1 MSVISEEPVNP
12 VEPEIPIPA
21 EIDAPSSF
29 DVLFVGLVC
38 FLNGDPK
45 RRTVLLPNGTVPPN
59 EDIEPHFP
67 YVIVDPETIVDRQ
80 GWDAADPVQ
89 EFTDIGMFRLPKCTL
104 HISGT
109 EGRGSL
115 EAADHDTELPSLA
128 DADPKVRIDEGKADA
143 IARMTIGNGTL
154 RAFRRPNRD
163 DEEAAST
170 DVAIVSVLSVDYDGE
185 IEVRVASDAGNRLL
199 RLKPGTDVAI
209 VNLAVPPDTT
219 KSASHFPIYGALTD
233 TRTIAN
239 KPARVSASA
248 RSIPG
253 DRYVFSLGLPINDGT
268 SACGNQGCC
277 VKKTGGG

>member
-12 VEPEIPIPA
+12 TEPEIPA
-21 EIDAPSSF
+21 ELRTPSSF

-38 FLNGDPK
+38 FLNSGPRK
-45 RRTVLLPNGTVPPN
+45 RRVLLPNGTTPPN
-59 EDIEPHFP
+59 DDIEPHFP
-67 YVIVDPETIVDRQ
+67 YVIVKPEAILDQR
-80 GWDAADPVQ
+80 GWDAPDPVQ
-89 EFTDIGMFRLPKCTL
+89 EFTDIGMFRLPKCDL
-104 HISGT
+104 YVS
-109 EGRGSL
+109 EVDGRGSL
-115 EAADHDTELPSLA
+115 DPRDHDAELPSLA
-128 DADPKVRIDEGKADA
+128 GADPKVRIDEGKADA

-154 RAFRRPNRD
+154 RAFRRPNRNEVD
-163 DEEAAST
+163 AAST
-170 DVAIVSVLSVDYDGE
+170 DVAIVSVLSVEYDGE
-185 IEVRVASDAGNRLL
+185 IEVKVVSDAGDRLL

-219 KSASHFPIYGALTD
+219 KKASHFPIYGALTD
-233 TRTIAN
+233 TGRIAN
-239 KPARVSASA
+239 NPEQVSPST